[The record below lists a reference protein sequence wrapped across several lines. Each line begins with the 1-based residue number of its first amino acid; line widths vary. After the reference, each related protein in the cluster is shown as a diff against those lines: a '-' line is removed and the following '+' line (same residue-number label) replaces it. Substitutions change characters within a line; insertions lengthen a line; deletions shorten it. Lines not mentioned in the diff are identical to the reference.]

1 MLFQQESLPWYPNFH
16 HNKQKEGSHNPAAP
30 DRLLQCGRFR
40 GEGGVYVHFS
50 EVMQTLWFSNRG
62 WGESKSEADKQRKS
76 LSVDK
81 SRVLWD
87 RQSMRPIIWIVLWPV
102 CVFMLWVTTWCQSS
116 PLPVCKIPS
125 SPSSH
130 SAIMVWPRS
139 RPQLPLSD
147 SDCLFLSMFLWQK
160 DHKKILFRSYFVDI
174 FKLLNMQF
182 LHVLGNLVEIMFVL
196 YYCWQCSVA

>member
-1 MLFQQESLPWYPNFH
+1 MLFLQESLPWYPNFH
-16 HNKQKEGSHNPAAP
+16 QSKQKEGSHNPAAP

-50 EVMQTLWFSNRG
+50 EVMQTLCFWCRG

-87 RQSMRPIIWIVLWPV
+87 RRSMWPIIWIVLWLLR
-102 CVFMLWVTTWCQSS
+102 VFMLWVTTWCQSS

-130 SAIMVWPRS
+130 SAIMVSPRS

-147 SDCLFLSMFLWQK
+147 SDCLFLSTFLWQK
-160 DHKKILFRSYFVDI
+160 NQIQKKILFCFYFADI
-174 FKLLNMQF
+174 FKLLNTSFLQF
-182 LHVLGNLVEIMFVL
+182 EIWTLFNPFL
-196 YYCWQCSVA
+196 NQFHHL